1 MTMKP
6 CSVAFLTPLAR
17 IAATV
22 TLLFSGWSLLAAQNA
37 LSKTAE
43 PVRPKTH
50 TLYMGADLLISHG
63 GKMYRVRDVS
73 GESFVIDVKGE
84 PTFVSFRGQGVEM
97 KIEESLKLDRRSV
110 SLSDLKSEQIYSAG
124 RDPGLKFAENVQ
136 MVAAAADSMDA
147 AVGGLNGAG
156 KIAGAEVGTDADHAA
171 FSKAAANAN
180 SDLNNTAYH
189 VQVLNDELAKK
200 LYDAISLTFQI
211 SSAQPLLHPY
221 VLVTA
226 QLREPGGGPEYKN
239 WILAKQLN
247 PIRDGA
253 AKIKIVQNGLP
264 PGFSIEKLQVHLYD
278 QGKEIPTTV
287 SPKRVELTFDDAF
300 QYLLIDYLTTNKGAT
315 LPATPGLAF
324 LPPDFDAR
332 VAKSE
337 FKPAYYIKVS
347 KDGTPG
353 EVFLDQRCTEKST
366 DDYINTVLSKVRFKP
381 ALDKGKPVEGI
392 AKVVLGK
399 L

>member
-1 MTMKP
+1 MKP
-6 CSVAFLTPLAR
+6 CSVSFLAPLTR

-22 TLLFSGWSLLAAQNA
+22 TLLFSGWSLLAAENGP
-37 LSKTAE
+37 SKTAE

-84 PTFVSFRGQGVEM
+84 PTFVSFRGSGVEM

-110 SLSDLKSEQIYSAG
+110 SLTDLKSEQIYSAG
-124 RDPGLKFAENVQ
+124 HDPGLKFAQNVQ
-136 MVAAAADSMDA
+136 MVAAAADSLDD
-147 AVGGLNGAG
+147 AVGRLNGAR
-156 KIAGAEVGTDADHAA
+156 KIAGADGPNDADYEA
-171 FSKAAANAN
+171 FSKAAANSN
-180 SDLNNTAYH
+180 LDVNNTAYH
-189 VQVLNDELAKK
+189 AKALNDELEKK
-200 LYDAISLTFQI
+200 LYDAISLTFEL

-226 QLREPGGGPEYKN
+226 QLREPEGKREYKN

-247 PIRDGA
+247 PIREGA
-253 AKIKIVQNGLP
+253 AKIKIVQSGLP
-264 PGFSIEKLQVHLYD
+264 PGFAIEKLQVHLYD

-287 SPKRVELTFDDAF
+287 SPKRIDLTFDDAF

-315 LPATPGLAF
+315 LPATPGLAL

-332 VAKSE
+332 VARSE

-353 EVFLDQRCTEKST
+353 DVFLDQRCTEKSN
-366 DDYINTVLSKVRFKP
+366 DDYINTVMSKVRFKP